1 MKPVP
6 PAEILDSTGATH
18 PRPTLDASA
27 GGCGFGENF
36 RPMQT
41 KLKSNP
47 QKKDS
52 AALVAPGGVSQPK
65 RRFCGALKLY
75 TANAVSQ
82 GEMRLSGVT
91 STGNVAG
98 VADGEWALIS
108 TYGDHPSPDGSYVQH
123 FPRSQAEQVVK
134 TWNSITGTGDGWA
147 TDPTTSFANKTTIT
161 DLANGTHYFR
171 VHAEDSA
178 TPPHEDTNTGTL
190 SITIT
195 GAP

>member
-1 MKPVP
+1 MKTPSAYVQNATGHP
-6 PAEILDSTGATH
+6 PAKSYRLRGLSQ
-18 PRPTLDASA
+18 LV
-27 GGCGFGENF
+27 F
-36 RPMQT
+36 R
-41 KLKSNP
+41 
-47 QKKDS
+47 
-52 AALVAPGGVSQPK
+52 
-65 RRFCGALKLY
+65 
-75 TANAVSQ
+75 TANAA
-82 GEMRLSGVT
+82 EMRLSGVT

-161 DLANGTHYFR
+161 
-171 VHAEDSA
+171 
-178 TPPHEDTNTGTL
+178 
-190 SITIT
+190 